1 MGLPEVSTIL
11 WRERRLL
18 ELLVFK
24 LDAQQLLLGSGRERW
39 LTHASDE
46 LEDVLEELRHVE
58 LVRAMEVDG
67 VANSLG
73 LGPGPSLA
81 ELAAAA
87 PPPFDELFSQHR
99 VALVELAAEVRD
111 RSRGNCEALVRGQ
124 AAVRDLLV
132 TATAGGGGAARH
144 DDDLNSGLLVDRV
157 I

>member
-46 LEDVLEELRHVE
+46 LESVLEELRHVE
-58 LVRAMEVDG
+58 VLRAMEVDA
-67 VANSLG
+67 VANVLG
-73 LGPGPSLA
+73 LPPGPSLS

-87 PPPFDELFSQHR
+87 PPPFDDLLGQHR
-99 VALVELAAEVRD
+99 AALLELAAEVRD
-111 RSRGNCEALVRGQ
+111 RSRLNSEALVRGQ
-124 AAVRDLLV
+124 AAVRELIV
-132 TATAGGGGAARH
+132 TASAGPARR
-144 DDDLNSGLLVDRV
+144 DDDVSSGILVDRTF
-157 I
+157 